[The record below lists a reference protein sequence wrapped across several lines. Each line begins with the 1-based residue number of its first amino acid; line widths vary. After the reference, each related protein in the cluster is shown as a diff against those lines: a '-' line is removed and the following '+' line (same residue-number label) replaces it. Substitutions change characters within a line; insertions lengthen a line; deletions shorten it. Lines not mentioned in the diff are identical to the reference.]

1 MHGLGSLA
9 RWLLLVLV
17 CAHLLLPEASVNE
30 ACKRKRD
37 PVDSGSCDGAAWPGE
52 KAQCRTGAAFGRL
65 FDKWKGRPA
74 FECHAAPSRKHRGDR
89 RADKTRLRIA
99 SFNAEWLFAFGDRVR
114 CPGAQCTWPDLAAA
128 REHFVLVAQLVAK
141 LDADMLHLNEVEDCR
156 ALGLLMD
163 LLPRGHGYRGY
174 LVRGTDEMTGQNVG
188 LLTRIDPSQDLERSE
203 GRAAFPVAGSSCRA
217 PPPPASQES
226 LAVSFQGGAWEGRAS
241 GWTGLSKHYFAEFR
255 LPLTVPGG
263 PAHLVLV
270 LTGAH
275 LLSQPGHR
283 LRCLRREGQAHVWL
297 QGMRERARS
306 AAQRHPHSTHEVALV
321 ATGDLNDYDPD
332 VASPDHQASVS
343 QTLPI
348 LTQQGGLVNAA
359 HSVPGCAARYTNW
372 HDVDGDCADSGAPE
386 HGLIDHLLFT
396 EGMRTRLRRAWI
408 VNDAV
413 DADLWVSCTR
423 RISDHWPIV
432 AEFAL

>member
-163 LLPRGHGYRGY
+163 ATILTADRAWRGFGLRPCRRSSG
-174 LVRGTDEMTGQNVG
+174 VSASAAPSPSTATASSRTATRSTCCRPWPAGSAPGQN
-188 LLTRIDPSQDLERSE
+188 RP
-203 GRAAFPVAGSSCRA
+203 AAMMVWMIGK
-217 PPPPASQES
+217 
-226 LAVSFQGGAWEGRAS
+226 
-241 GWTGLSKHYFAEFR
+241 WT
-255 LPLTVPGG
+255 
-263 PAHLVLV
+263 
-270 LTGAH
+270 
-275 LLSQPGHR
+275 
-283 LRCLRREGQAHVWL
+283 
-297 QGMRERARS
+297 M
-306 AAQRHPHSTHEVALV
+306 
-321 ATGDLNDYDPD
+321 
-332 VASPDHQASVS
+332 
-343 QTLPI
+343 
-348 LTQQGGLVNAA
+348 
-359 HSVPGCAARYTNW
+359 
-372 HDVDGDCADSGAPE
+372 
-386 HGLIDHLLFT
+386 
-396 EGMRTRLRRAWI
+396 
-408 VNDAV
+408 
-413 DADLWVSCTR
+413 
-423 RISDHWPIV
+423 
-432 AEFAL
+432 